1 MTEQGNKLVAL
12 MGPTAAG
19 KTAIAVQLVQKFP
32 LEIISVDSALVYR
45 GLNIGAAK
53 PDADL
58 LRLAPHRLIDLC
70 APWETYSAARF
81 AEDASAAVAEIRLA
95 GNIPL
100 LVGGAMLYFR
110 ALEQGLS
117 SLPSADPGV
126 RAELA
131 ARAQDQGWGALYDQL
146 QQVDPVAAKKIHRND
161 PQRIQR
167 ALEVFQISGR
177 TLTELQGA
185 AKPVLGDFNW
195 LKLIV
200 SPADRKLLHRR
211 IERRFEQM
219 LASGLVAELEQLRQ
233 EPRVRADL
241 PAMRSVGYRQ
251 AWQYLDGELDQ
262 SQLLA
267 RGIYAS
273 RQLAKRQLTWLRRVA
288 DAHWYD
294 PEAVDAQVQIEATI
308 KRFLGL

>member
-161 PQRIQR
+161 RQRIQR